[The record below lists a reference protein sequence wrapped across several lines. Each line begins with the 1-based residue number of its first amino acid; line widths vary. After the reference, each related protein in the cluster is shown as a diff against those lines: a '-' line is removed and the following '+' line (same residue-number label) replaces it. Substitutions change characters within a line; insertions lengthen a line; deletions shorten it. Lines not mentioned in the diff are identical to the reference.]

1 MLCPNLIHGKWP
13 VCLRLFVPCTVLT
26 HHEALER
33 ATYSSKSFLIGL
45 ALVLEKIT
53 VEEAALASTVEVSS
67 QIQRW
72 GEVEDCE
79 LVFCLPRHFLCL
91 STAHDVDHQDV
102 RRQLASAAC
111 LLEDSSLSQ

>member
-1 MLCPNLIHGKWP
+1 MH
-13 VCLRLFVPCTVLT
+13 R
-26 HHEALER
+26 EALER
-33 ATYSSKSFLIGL
+33 ATYSSKSLLIGL
-45 ALVLEKIT
+45 ALVLKKIT

-79 LVFCLPRHFLCL
+79 LILHFPGHRLCPPA
-91 STAHDVDHQDV
+91 AHDVDHQDV

-111 LLEDSSLSQ
+111 LLEGSSVPYWGPTSWL